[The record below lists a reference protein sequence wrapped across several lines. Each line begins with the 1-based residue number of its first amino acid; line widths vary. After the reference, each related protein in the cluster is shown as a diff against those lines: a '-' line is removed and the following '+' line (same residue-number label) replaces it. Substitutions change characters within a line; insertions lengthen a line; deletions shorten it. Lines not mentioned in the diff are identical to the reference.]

1 MKKLVSLVL
10 VLAMVLSLVACGG
23 TQEPA
28 APAAE
33 PAEAA
38 APAAE
43 EAAAPAA
50 EEPAAAPAESKL
62 IYGTTSSMSGDLGQ
76 YQWSSLGGDRPVI
89 GLINAMAPTAFDQ
102 NARWVWDQMVVAEH
116 ESVNNE
122 DGTLTYTIKLND
134 GLKWS
139 DGSPMN
145 AKNYVAYYLLFS
157 SPVAAAQSAYATAGR
172 EFIGHQ
178 DYKDGV
184 SKTFK
189 GVELVDDLTYRVTM
203 SKDYNPYYYGPSI
216 LCNGS
221 QMIPVDY
228 KQWLGDDAA
237 DVADDGEGAY
247 FVTSKEFNNDN
258 YGKQINDFRFVY
270 EGRNCSGPYYLES
283 WDVAAN
289 EAVLKLNPNYPGN
302 FEGQKATIE
311 TIVVKLVNR
320 ATMLDQLK
328 NGEVDLIDGIGEGD
342 MINAALDMEE
352 AGGFATNVYK
362 YSGYMKLFYQCD
374 WGPTQFDAV
383 RQAIT
388 YLTNR
393 EAMTQEATLGYGN
406 VTNGQYSM
414 AQWMAQELEEELA
427 TELNQY
433 PYDPAKAVEV
443 LKEDGW
449 VYNADGSDYVDGSG
463 ELRYKKVTDEQ
474 AMKGSEEMPGI
485 VTIEGQ
491 KYMPLLL
498 EYLGHAEGEGIE
510 TVLDE
515 TLTVSLIE
523 APSTAEAGMKFNK
536 TVMADGELLTYLNR
550 RGANP
555 GAACEYPSYNL
566 ISLASGLGA
575 AKFDKSGTWT
585 FDEANIANNK
595 NRYFNH
601 KLDDLSNQMI
611 YGVEAFDDETFAKVW
626 FEYQKEYNAHLPE
639 TPLYNW
645 SYCAVFSDKVKNF
658 EETNIWQF
666 YYAVL
671 YATVA

>member
-184 SKTFK
+184 AKAFK

-203 SKDYNPYYYGPSI
+203 SADYNPYYYGPSI

-289 EAVLKLNPNYPGN
+289 EAVLKLNPYYPGN

-433 PYDPAKAVEV
+433 PYDPEKAVEV

-463 ELRYKKVTDEQ
+463 ELRYKKVSDEE

-485 VTIEGQ
+485 VTIDGQ

-523 APSTAEAGMKFNK
+523 APSTAAAGMKFNK
-536 TVMADGELLTYLNR
+536 TVMSDGELLTYLNR
-550 RGANP
+550 RGATP
-555 GAACEYPSYNL
+555 GSACEYPSYNL

-585 FDEANIANNK
+585 FEEANIANNK

-611 YGVEAFDDETFAKVW
+611 YGVEAFDDETFEKVW